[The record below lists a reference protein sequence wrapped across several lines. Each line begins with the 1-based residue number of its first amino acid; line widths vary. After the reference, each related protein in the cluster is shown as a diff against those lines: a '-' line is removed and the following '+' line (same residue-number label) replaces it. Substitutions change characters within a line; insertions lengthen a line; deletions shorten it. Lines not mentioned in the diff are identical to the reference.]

1 LSEAPVVAII
11 QSLGII
17 LGRVPLFSN
26 RVNVRR
32 DTDLVEFES
41 LLKGVGVSKGL
52 SMLDAEHEIVGQR
65 FQEVGLVIESEV
77 L

>member
-1 LSEAPVVAII
+1 MAII
-11 QSLGII
+11 QSLGIS